1 MAISTVSPI
10 TSYIVAQKDEATAA
24 QNYAKTDSVTANEV
38 ATFNKDAG
46 SITTVDGLLKNYSVL
61 QVVLGAYGL
70 SSLSGQT
77 AVIKDLLTQ
86 DPSSSTSLAV
96 KSKNTSWQAF
106 AKAFAVWSEHDGV
119 STVSPFTTGDSKVSV
134 VAAPTKTTELALN
147 ATLPSTSS
155 SQNSYT
161 TAAVTAY
168 DSSDKAVNIA
178 LQWTRSSTD
187 PLSWNVSAYDTDGK
201 ASVGN
206 NSYNVTFNADGS
218 IASVSNAISGES
230 VVTSSS
236 TDANPTAF
244 FPITLTGSDGT
255 VQNIKLVLGTV
266 GSTKDG
272 TVMATTDTQTAS
284 ISQAESMSG
293 SGTSLTMS
301 SVVLGTTRGTN
312 QSYLS
317 SPLDPDQALDDSD
330 NIPASMRNYLSVK
343 WTQTSDATW
352 SVSVVNP
359 YDSSSVTSASVYSVS
374 FDALGNVYQVN
385 GLSTNKIPSLSAVMG
400 GTTYSINLDS
410 PTLATNQKTTQST
423 LTNPSATTNY
433 SGVNMSTLVD
443 DFEQTQYE
451 QSKANQKDGV
461 GNALYFTRK
470 ISGVTSLTQL
480 MSDATLTK
488 VVETVLGY
496 NPDQIGALDYSQQVQ
511 MLTGKIDFS
520 QFKTADGIKKYAEQY
535 LAMLQVNPQTSDEAA
550 STMDLF
556 GGSNS
561 SEGIAALFDVSS
573 SSSGSSSLYSALF

>member
-10 TSYIVAQKDEATAA
+10 TSFLIAQKDEVTAA
-24 QNYAKTDSVTANEV
+24 QTYAKTDAATANEI
-38 ATFNKDAG
+38 ATFEKDAG

-86 DPSSSTSLAV
+86 DPSSSTSLAA

-119 STVSPFTTGDSKVSV
+119 STVSPFTTSDSKVSV
-134 VAAPTKTTELALN
+134 TAAPTKTTELTLN
-147 ATLPSTSS
+147 AILPSSS
-155 SQNSYT
+155 STQDSYT
-161 TAAVTAY
+161 TAGVTTY
-168 DSSDKAVNIA
+168 DASGNATQVA
-178 LQWTRSSTD
+178 LQWTRSTTN
-187 PLSWNVSAYDTDGK
+187 PLSWNVSAYDADGK
-201 ASVGN
+201 GAVGT
-206 NSYNVTFNADGS
+206 NSYNVTFNTDGS
-218 IASVSNAISGES
+218 IASVSNAVSGDS
-230 VVTSSS
+230 VVNSSS
-236 TDANPTAF
+236 KDLTAF
-244 FPITLTGSDGT
+244 FPVTLIGGDGKT
-255 VQNIKLVLGTV
+255 QNIKLVLGTV
-266 GSTKDG
+266 DSTKSG
-272 TVMATTDTQTAS
+272 TVMATSDTQKAS
-284 ISQAESMSG
+284 VSQAQSMSG

-301 SVVLGTTRGTN
+301 PVVVGSTTGTG

-317 SPLDPDQALDDSD
+317 SPLDPDQALDDAD
-330 NIPASMRNYLSVK
+330 NIPASARNYLSVK
-343 WTQTSDATW
+343 WTQTANSTW

-359 YDSSSVTSASVYSVS
+359 YDSSSVTSSSVYSVS
-374 FDALGNVYQVN
+374 FDALGNVYSVN
-385 GLSTNKIPSLSAVMG
+385 GLSTTKVPALTAVMG
-400 GTTYSINLDS
+400 GTTYSINLES
-410 PTLATNQKTTQST
+410 PTLSTSQKTTEST
-423 LTNPSATTNY
+423 LTNPSATTSY
-433 SGVNMSTLVD
+433 DGVDMTTLVD

-470 ISGVTSLTQL
+470 ISGVTTLAQV
-480 MSDATLTK
+480 MSDSTLLK

-520 QFKTADGIKKYAEQY
+520 QFTTADGIKKYAEQY
-535 LAMLQVNPQTSDEAA
+535 LAMLQINPQTSSDAL

-561 SEGIAALFDVSS
+561 SEGIVALFDVSS

>member
-10 TSYIVAQKDEATAA
+10 TSFLIAQKDEVTAA
-24 QNYAKTDSVTANEV
+24 QNYAKTDAATANEI
-38 ATFNKDAG
+38 ATFEKDAA

-86 DPSSSTSLAV
+86 DPSSSTSLAA

-106 AKAFAVWSEHDGV
+106 AKAFAVWSQHDGV
-119 STVSPFTTGDSKVSV
+119 STVSPFTTSDGKITVA
-134 VAAPTKTTELALN
+134 AAPTKTTELTLA
-147 ATLPSTSS
+147 ATLPSSGST
-155 SQNSYT
+155 QDSYT
-161 TAAVTAY
+161 TAGVTTY
-168 DSSDKAVNIA
+168 DSSGNATQVA

-187 PLSWNVSAYDTDGK
+187 PLSWNVSAYDANGK
-201 ASVGN
+201 GAVAT
-206 NSYNVTFNADGS
+206 NSYNVTFNSDGS
-218 IASVSNAISGES
+218 IASVSNAVSGES
-230 VVTSSS
+230 VVNSSS
-236 TDANPTAF
+236 KDLTAF
-244 FPITLTGSDGT
+244 FPVTLTNRDGT
-255 VQNIKLVLGTV
+255 TQDIKLVLGAV
-266 GSTKDG
+266 GSTESG
-272 TVMATTDTQTAS
+272 TVMATSDTQTIS
-284 ISQAESMSG
+284 VSQADSMSG

-301 SVVLGTTRGTN
+301 SVVVGSTTGTG

-330 NIPASMRNYLSVK
+330 SIPVSMRSYLSVK
-343 WTQTSDATW
+343 WTQTANSTW

-359 YDSSSVTSASVYSVS
+359 YDSSSVTSSSVYSVS
-374 FDALGNVYQVN
+374 FDALGNVYSVN
-385 GLSTNKIPSLSAVMG
+385 GLSTTKVPALTAVMG

-410 PTLATNQKTTQST
+410 PTLSTSKKATEST
-423 LTNPSATTNY
+423 LTNPSATTSYN
-433 SGVNMSTLVD
+433 GVDMTTLVD
-443 DFEQTQYE
+443 DFERTKYE

-470 ISGVTSLTQL
+470 ISGVTTLNQI
-480 MSDATLTK
+480 MSDSTLLK

-496 NPDQIGALDYSQQVQ
+496 NPDQIGGLDYSQQVL

-520 QFKTADGIKKYAEQY
+520 QFSTADGIKKYAEQY
-535 LAMLQVNPQTSDEAA
+535 LAMLQINPQTSSDTL

-561 SEGIAALFDVSS
+561 SEGIVALFDVSN
-573 SSSGSSSLYSALF
+573 SSSGSSNLYSALF